1 VSASFRCI
9 VNNKKGAMLFSIA
22 GALDFDLL
30 NGPTLVH
37 NRTQVKDGGLM
48 KRQLF
53 ALMILG
59 TATGAF
65 AQEPAARGGGRGEA
79 PKPAPLFFKETW
91 KEAPG
96 NVPVTQ
102 AFVTNPDLQL
112 NIYGAGKE
120 DFGVTSEG
128 NVPHIWTGL
137 CASSCALTLSHKDS
151 FVDLTGK
158 AKIRWYSK
166 TSGFHQVRPVLKLAD
181 GTWLIG
187 DHVDA
192 NIFDYH
198 ESEFY
203 LSEVRWLKLDMPKVQ
218 TKGVLLDKVDLSKVD
233 AVGFADLTPGSGHG
247 TGGYSDVAWIEV
259 YGKPVKR
266 DSASSSN

>member
-1 VSASFRCI
+1 MESFMKPQIFALLFLCMATS
-9 VNNKKGAMLFSIA
+9 VFAQQPGGAGKGKGQAPQPA
-22 GALDFDLL
+22 
-30 NGPTLVH
+30 TLV
-37 NRTQVKDGGLM
+37 
-48 KRQLF
+48 
-53 ALMILG
+53 
-59 TATGAF
+59 
-65 AQEPAARGGGRGEA
+65 
-79 PKPAPLFFKETW
+79 FKETW
-91 KEAPG
+91 KNAPG

-102 AFVTNPDLQL
+102 DFVVNPDLQL

-137 CASSCALTLSHKDS
+137 CASSCALTLSHKDN

-158 AKIRWYSK
+158 ARIRWYTK
-166 TSGFHQVRPVLKLAD
+166 TSGFHEVRPVLKLAD

-192 NIFDYH
+192 NTVDYL

-203 LSEVRWLKLDMPKVQ
+203 LSQVRWLKLDMPKVQ
-218 TKGVLLDKVDLSKVD
+218 TKGTLLDKVDLSKVD
-233 AVGFADLTPGSGHG
+233 AIGFADLTPGSGHG

-266 DSASSSN
+266 N

>member
-1 VSASFRCI
+1 
-9 VNNKKGAMLFSIA
+9 
-22 GALDFDLL
+22 
-30 NGPTLVH
+30 
-37 NRTQVKDGGLM
+37 M
-48 KRQLF
+48 KRPIF
-53 ALMILG
+53 AVILCCAAG
-59 TATGAF
+59 GAW
-65 AQEPAARGGGRGEA
+65 AQPPGARGGGRGPA
-79 PKPAPLFFKETW
+79 PQPPPLFFKEIW

-102 AFVTNPDLQL
+102 AFVVNPDLQL
-112 NIYGAGKE
+112 TLYGTGKE

-137 CASSCALTLSHKDS
+137 CATSCALTLSHKDS

-158 AKIRWYSK
+158 AKIRWYTK
-166 TSGFHQVRPVLKLAD
+166 TSGFHEVRPVLTLAD
-181 GTWLIG
+181 GTLLVG

-192 NIFDYH
+192 NMRDYL

-203 LSEVRWLKLDMPKVQ
+203 LSDVRWLKLDAPTVR
-218 TKGVLLDKVDLSKVD
+218 TKGTLLDKVDLSKVD
-233 AVGFADLTPGSGHG
+233 AVGFADLSPGSGHG

-266 DSASSSN
+266 DTPAASQ